1 MYFLNKS
8 IISRAYKDKHQWPFS
23 NQVIDQVRGIHQGSK
38 KPYCLGFWVSAM
50 DDLQLDEIIHVV
62 EKAKQ
67 IPGLDLD
74 PFSLHM
80 GAELDDIILAV
91 LIGLGSELRSFEL
104 GLAPKEMSKKLVE
117 FHKACV
123 AERMVRNGA
132 ATQSGYFK
140 ISAADLPVYTLIAL
154 QNG

>member
-8 IISRAYKDKHQWPFS
+8 IISRAFKDKQQWPFS
-23 NQVIDQVRGIHQGSK
+23 NQVIDQVRGIHHTSK
-38 KPYCLGFWVSAM
+38 KPYCLGFWISAIE
-50 DDLQLDEIIHVV
+50 DVQLDEIIHVV
-62 EKAKQ
+62 DKAKQ

-80 GAELDDIILAV
+80 GAELDDIILAL
-91 LIGLGSELRSFEL
+91 LIGLGSELRSFDL
-104 GLAPKEMSKKLVE
+104 GLPAKEMSKKLVE
-117 FHKACV
+117 FHKACIS
-123 AERMVRNGA
+123 ERMVRAGA

-140 ISAADLPVYTLIAL
+140 ISATELPVYTMIAL